1 MDDNSPLDDWDW
13 SNDDTNRSY
22 IEPSTRWSREKTR
35 YLFKTNFLTPYKICL
50 LALID
55 AYCDQGNEDFEVPL
69 LYFLID
75 RLSVCD
81 DYSYPEPTLPEL
93 CVRMEESDSAN
104 GKSIK
109 MTLFDKLRDLETPH
123 EFIAYIQHT
132 GTLLTRNEKDEGK
145 GLSRYSLF
153 GIFVRRCHIEC
164 LRLSFAEISLIWNA
178 FVEYKLS
185 CLSLEPDNSVYTL
198 SHVAKE
204 YTMHK
209 QEIISKNDAEKFAVY
224 VITQLQLYGG
234 ILPPHLESKIRM
246 IHKRLPEISTIYY
259 IEYIDCMQSG
269 EYEGALRN
277 FYNFSNFCPVDE
289 AYSKSWYQHVLLN
302 LVKLHAKFGHKEQA
316 LLAISETIR
325 MARESNDQECLR
337 FALSWLYYLKS
348 YEYVE
353 SIRLGATEQQ
363 MLDSMIDKA
372 KEANFSSL
380 QSLGELG
387 KAAKKLQQAIIKH
400 CFIRDYNRCQLST
413 DYLSWITLG
422 VWDIYGDYNSMFSL
436 EDSTCKRGAN
446 SNLIGNNGLSTL
458 YSSQI
463 ITQKR
468 PNPEDSVIAYCQIA
482 EHHMLNGNYT
492 EAIRLFMDSINIF
505 IDIRRAASQWI
516 SSLGRIKYTKSLES
530 CEFYNI
536 EALEIQLR
544 AACQYDPIVAAD
556 FEYQRASHLSKSNR
570 EGMAVELLHSL
581 IEQSSRLRSTNQMNV
596 ANYLLKLAEI
606 RMTSTHQTSALPYVL
621 SSLCLSER
629 FHYRSSYLMA
639 IIRLA
644 EILLSF
650 NLATRSIGMIEKIMP
665 ELLAE
670 HSLRLQSV
678 GQLVYAEC
686 IIASITEDQRAV
698 GRTPTNSLNDTI
710 PFLDAALTG
719 FSRLFSIA
727 EALKVLQLQ
736 AYVYNAIGSLSSRN
750 EAASAYLNLL
760 NRLEYNESR
769 HPDHDSYYYGT

>member
-1 MDDNSPLDDWDW
+1 MDDGSPLDDWDW
-13 SNDDTNRSY
+13 LNDDTNRLY

-93 CVRMEESDSAN
+93 CARMEESDSIN

-123 EFIAYIQHT
+123 EFIEYIQHT
-132 GTLLTRNEKDEGK
+132 GTLLTRNELKDEGK

-185 CLSLEPDNSVYTL
+185 CLSLEPDRSVYTL
-198 SHVAKE
+198 SHMAKE

-234 ILPPHLESKIRM
+234 ILPPHLENKIRM

-289 AYSKSWYQHVLLN
+289 GYSKSWYQHVLLN

-316 LLAISETIR
+316 LLG
-325 MARESNDQECLR
+325 ESPTDVFESL
-337 FALSWLYYLKS
+337 LKS
-348 YEYVE
+348 
-353 SIRLGATEQQ
+353 
-363 MLDSMIDKA
+363 
-372 KEANFSSL
+372 SSL
-380 QSLGELG
+380 NLSAPCAVNEQSHLLL
-387 KAAKKLQQAIIKH
+387 A
-400 CFIRDYNRCQLST
+400 S
-413 DYLSWITLG
+413 
-422 VWDIYGDYNSMFSL
+422 VWDIY
-436 EDSTCKRGAN
+436 
-446 SNLIGNNGLSTL
+446 GNNGLSTL

-463 ITQKR
+463 ITKKR

-492 EAIRLFMDSINIF
+492 EAIRLFMDSIDIF

-530 CEFYNI
+530 CEFHNI
-536 EALEIQLR
+536 EALETQLR

-556 FEYQRASHLSKSNR
+556 FEYQRASHLAKSNR
-570 EGMAVELLHSL
+570 EDM
-581 IEQSSRLRSTNQMNV
+581 SSRLRSTNQMNV

-606 RMTSTHQTSALPYVL
+606 RMMSTHQTSALPYVL

-644 EILLSF
+644 EILLGF

-686 IIASITEDQRAV
+686 IIASITEDQRA
-698 GRTPTNSLNDTI
+698 GRIPTNSLNDTV
-710 PFLDAALTG
+710 PFLEAALTG
-719 FSRLFSIA
+719 FSRLCSIT

-736 AYVYNAIGSLSSRN
+736 AYVYNVMESFSLRDK
-750 EAASAYLNLL
+750 AASAYLNLL
-760 NRLEYNESR
+760 NDLEFNESR
-769 HPDHDSYYYGT
+769 HPDHDSYYYGK